1 LGDVRHRAEVAE
13 YRVEQHV
20 NILRTQLEELGQRF
34 GTTAGTANPVGSV
47 SRACQGPK
55 SLNGGVVKLHPG
67 VIGAARHKLD

>member
-47 SRACQGPK
+47 SR
-55 SLNGGVVKLHPG
+55 
-67 VIGAARHKLD
+67 